1 MPAPALERQ
10 DSGIDVHPTSANF
23 IQQTVKLYATKLNVE
38 AAAGHHLPRNY
49 MDRYDN
55 FAQTDRMKQR
65 SLDGRSEGLT
75 LEDVREAAT
84 AVQPV
89 FNETVR
95 KLAQAA
101 DLDPDAVVLFEGKP
115 LVKNAEKGTVYSR
128 LMIGPLKGEARCREK
143 TRDDYGGDFGQLL
156 DVVRCSIIVDTEEQL
171 IAVTQLLLEGG
182 NVVRLKNRFK
192 YALFTGYRDALFSIV
207 IKTPSGV
214 EHVCEVQLHLAPIIF
229 FKSESHEMYEFFRT
243 TFQGGDA
250 SVEQHM
256 KQVAVLATVTHEPVE
271 GASSGGSGGGGSIGS
286 SSGSSNSGGG
296 SSSNS
301 GGGRAVVV
309 EAQDPQAMVEGIL
322 RGDDEAKL
330 GALAKLVGPAL
341 MGDAVLLR
349 KVEARRLEVARM
361 RSGGGSGGGNG
372 GAVVG
377 EGEVDVEMLD
387 REFAMAEAL
396 NEAGDFPGAKRLYE
410 KVLPGYEKVPG
421 QELTVA
427 NSYICLGV
435 VASNQGEYEEAK
447 AYYQKALKITVSKL
461 GEDHVDVAMSYNN
474 LGVVARQQ
482 GEYEEAKAYYQKA
495 LKIRVSKL
503 GENHPDTVLSKA
515 NMESLFG
522 SEAVDQNDTTT
533 AVGHFTR
540 AVELYDTIPGFE
552 TDPHVLR
559 VKERL
564 KELTG

>member
-10 DSGIDVHPTSANF
+10 DSGIDVHPTSAHF
-23 IQQTVKLYATKLNVE
+23 IQQTVKLYATKLDVE

-256 KQVAVLATVTHEPVE
+256 KQVAVLVTVTHEPVE
-271 GASSGGSGGGGSIGS
+271 GASSGGSGGGGSSGS

-330 GALAKLVGPAL
+330 GALAELVGPAL

-387 REFAMAEAL
+387 REHAMAGAL
-396 NEAGDFPGAKRLYE
+396 TAAGDFPGAKRLYE
-410 KVLPGYEKVPG
+410 KVLPGYEKVPRK
-421 QELTVA
+421 ELSVA
-427 NSYICLGV
+427 NCYICLGI
-435 VASNQGEYEEAK
+435 VARNQGEYEEAK
-447 AYYQKALKITVSKL
+447 AYYQKALKIFVSKL
-461 GEDHVDVAMSYNN
+461 GEDHPYVKQTKRNLDV
-474 LGVVARQQ
+474 
-482 GEYEEAKAYYQKA
+482 
-495 LKIRVSKL
+495 
-503 GENHPDTVLSKA
+503 
-515 NMESLFG
+515 
-522 SEAVDQNDTTT
+522 
-533 AVGHFTR
+533 FT
-540 AVELYDTIPGFE
+540 
-552 TDPHVLR
+552 
-559 VKERL
+559 K
-564 KELTG
+564 

>member
-23 IQQTVKLYATKLNVE
+23 IQQTVKLYATKLDVD

-256 KQVAVLATVTHEPVE
+256 KQVAVLVTVTHEPVE
-271 GASSGGSGGGGSIGS
+271 GASSGGSGGGGSSGS

-330 GALAKLVGPAL
+330 GALA
-341 MGDAVLLR
+341 
-349 KVEARRLEVARM
+349 
-361 RSGGGSGGGNG
+361 
-372 GAVVG
+372 
-377 EGEVDVEMLD
+377 
-387 REFAMAEAL
+387 
-396 NEAGDFPGAKRLYE
+396 
-410 KVLPGYEKVPG
+410 
-421 QELTVA
+421 EL
-427 NSYICLGV
+427 
-435 VASNQGEYEEAK
+435 
-447 AYYQKALKITVSKL
+447 
-461 GEDHVDVAMSYNN
+461 
-474 LGVVARQQ
+474 
-482 GEYEEAKAYYQKA
+482 
-495 LKIRVSKL
+495 
-503 GENHPDTVLSKA
+503 VLS
-515 NMESLFG
+515 LI
-522 SEAVDQNDTTT
+522 
-533 AVGHFTR
+533 H
-540 AVELYDTIPGFE
+540 I
-552 TDPHVLR
+552 
-559 VKERL
+559 
-564 KELTG
+564 

>member
-10 DSGIDVHPTSANF
+10 DSGIDVHPTSAHF

-101 DLDPDAVVLFEGKP
+101 GLDPDAVVLFEGKP

-256 KQVAVLATVTHEPVE
+256 KQVAVLATVTYEPVE

-286 SSGSSNSGGG
+286 SSGSSSKSG
-296 SSSNS
+296 SSNS

-387 REFAMAEAL
+387 REYAMADAL
-396 NEAGDFPGAKRLYE
+396 RVAGDFPGAKRLYE

-421 QELTVA
+421 RELTVA
-427 NSYICLGV
+427 AC
-435 VASNQGEYEEAK
+435 
-447 AYYQKALKITVSKL
+447 
-461 GEDHVDVAMSYNN
+461 YNN
-474 LGVVARQQ
+474 LGTVTHKQ

-503 GENHPDTVLSKA
+503 GEDHPSVTRTK
-515 NMESLFG
+515 
-522 SEAVDQNDTTT
+522 
-533 AVGHFTR
+533 GHL
-540 AVELYDTIPGFE
+540 ALLPL
-552 TDPHVLR
+552 P
-559 VKERL
+559 
-564 KELTG
+564 KELHGC

>member
-256 KQVAVLATVTHEPVE
+256 NQVAVLVTVTHEPVE

-286 SSGSSNSGGG
+286 SGSSNSGGG
-296 SSSNS
+296 SSNS
-301 GGGRAVVV
+301 VGGRAVVV

-387 REFAMAEAL
+387 REFAMADAL
-396 NEAGDFPGAKRLYE
+396 REAGDFPGAKRLYE

-421 QELTVA
+421 EELSVA
-427 NSYICLGV
+427 ACYNNLGL
-435 VASNQGEYEEAK
+435 VADNQGEYE
-447 AYYQKALKITVSKL
+447 
-461 GEDHVDVAMSYNN
+461 
-474 LGVVARQQ
+474 
-482 GEYEEAKAYYQKA
+482 
-495 LKIRVSKL
+495 
-503 GENHPDTVLSKA
+503 
-515 NMESLFG
+515 
-522 SEAVDQNDTTT
+522 
-533 AVGHFTR
+533 
-540 AVELYDTIPGFE
+540 
-552 TDPHVLR
+552 
-559 VKERL
+559 
-564 KELTG
+564 

>member
-84 AVQPV
+84 AAQPV

-256 KQVAVLATVTHEPVE
+256 KQVAVLVTVTHEPVE
-271 GASSGGSGGGGSIGS
+271 GASSGGSGGGGSSGS
-286 SSGSSNSGGG
+286 SNSGSSNSGGG

-309 EAQDPQAMVEGIL
+309 EAEDPQAMVEGIL
-322 RGDDEAKL
+322 CGDDEAKL
-330 GALAKLVGPAL
+330 GALAELVGPAL

-387 REFAMAEAL
+387 REFAMADAL
-396 NEAGDFPGAKRLYE
+396 REAGDFPGAKRLYE

-421 QELTVA
+421 EELNVA
-427 NSYICLGV
+427 DCY
-435 VASNQGEYEEAK
+435 
-447 AYYQKALKITVSKL
+447 SKL
-461 GEDHVDVAMSYNN
+461 GI
-474 LGVVARQQ
+474 VARQQ
-482 GEYEEAKAYYQKA
+482 GLLPEGPEDSCEHAG
-495 LKIRVSKL
+495 RRPR
-503 GENHPDTVLSKA
+503 GRGD
-515 NMESLFG
+515 
-522 SEAVDQNDTTT
+522 
-533 AVGHFTR
+533 
-540 AVELYDTIPGFE
+540 
-552 TDPHVLR
+552 
-559 VKERL
+559 
-564 KELTG
+564 

>member
-1 MPAPALERQ
+1 MQPVAQSSSNALASPRPASSASTKTVPSMPAPALERQ
-10 DSGIDVHPTSANF
+10 DSGIDVHPTSAHF
-23 IQQTVKLYATKLNVE
+23 IQQTLKLYATKLKVDASAE
-38 AAAGHHLPRNY
+38 HHLPRNY
-49 MDRYDN
+49 MSRYDN

-84 AVQPV
+84 AAQPV

-95 KLAQAA
+95 KLAEAA

-171 IAVTQLLLEGG
+171 IAVTRLLLEGG

-207 IKTPSGV
+207 IETPSGV

-256 KQVAVLATVTHEPVE
+256 KQVAVLATVTHEPVD
-271 GASSGGSGGGGSIGS
+271 GLSSDGSYDGG
-286 SSGSSNSGGG
+286 SSGSNGG
-296 SSSNS
+296 S
-301 GGGRAVVV
+301 GRAVVV

-322 RGDDEAKL
+322 CGDDEAKL

-387 REFAMAEAL
+387 REFAMAKAL
-396 NEAGDFPGAKRLYE
+396 RVAGDFPGAKRLYE

-427 NSYICLGV
+427 ACYNNLGI
-435 VASNQGEYEEAK
+435 VAQNQGEYEEAK
-447 AYYQKALKITVSKL
+447 AYYQKALKIQVSKL
-461 GEDHVDVAMSYNN
+461 GEDHPN
-474 LGVVARQQ
+474 
-482 GEYEEAKAYYQKA
+482 
-495 LKIRVSKL
+495 
-503 GENHPDTVLSKA
+503 TVLSKA
-515 NMESLFG
+515 NMKSLFG
-522 SEAVDQNDTTT
+522 SEAVDQNDITT

-540 AVELYDTIPGFE
+540 AVELYDTIPGVQM
-552 TDPHVLR
+552 DPHVLR